1 MSKASYNTTIK
12 ELKKFGFNTN
22 NRTYII
28 AEIGINHR
36 GDINVAKKLIESA
49 ARTGVD
55 AVKFQ
60 TYLTE
65 KRAPKN
71 NKEIF
76 KILKDLE
83 LPFEAFKELKDYSKY
98 CGVDFFSTPFDK
110 ESVEYLEKIK
120 TDLYKIASFDV
131 VNHQLLEEVSRTG
144 KPVIMSVGM
153 SNLDEIESAYNIL
166 KKGTKNIAILHC
178 ISSYPTPEENS
189 NLSNMYEIQK
199 RFNCI
204 IGQSDHTNDI
214 KVPIYAAA
222 AGAQILE
229 KHFKID
235 ENFECIDSPVSI
247 TEVQMKK
254 LVNEIRKLEKI
265 FGNQSF
271 EAKDIE
277 KSAQIFRRSS

>member
-1 MSKASYNTTIK
+1 MNKTSNLIIK
-12 ELKKFGFNTN
+12 NLKKFGFNTN
-22 NRTYII
+22 NRTYIV

-36 GDINVAKKLIESA
+36 GDVAVAKKLIESA

-71 NKEIF
+71 NREIF

-83 LPFEAFKELKDYSKY
+83 LPFEAFKELKDYSKN

-110 ESVEYLEKIK
+110 ESVEYLEKIDA
-120 TDLYKIASFDV
+120 DLYKIASFDV
-131 VNHQLLEEVSRTG
+131 VNHQLLREVSKTG

-153 SNLDEIESAYNIL
+153 SNLNEIESAYDIL

-178 ISSYPTPEENS
+178 ISSYPTPEEES
-189 NLSNMYEIQK
+189 NLSNIYEIQK
-199 RFNCI
+199 KFNCI
-204 IGQSDHTNDI
+204 VGQSDHTNDI

-229 KHFKID
+229 KHYKID
-235 ENFECIDSPVSI
+235 EDFKCIDSPVSI
-247 TEVQMKK
+247 TEIQMKK
-254 LVNEIRKLEKI
+254 LVDEIRKLEKI
-265 FGNQSF
+265 FGYESF
-271 EAKDIE
+271 EIKEIE
-277 KSAQIFRRSS
+277 KGAQIFKRPS